1 MIGTID
7 LKIPYGNGSLEFS
20 LPRSRLLD
28 ILRNKKSGYKNIT
41 RLLSE
46 SLDNPLAG
54 YRLED
59 VLSGLEDILIV
70 VPDNTR
76 KAHLKEV
83 LPNLLKRIRNS
94 SRSIDIIVATGLHKK
109 HDACQLKELLG
120 KDIFKRHK
128 VISHEQKAGS
138 LTNFGYTRNDI
149 PI

>member
-1 MIGTID
+1 MIGKID
-7 LKIPYGNGSLEFS
+7 LKIPYGNGYLKFS
-20 LPRSRLLD
+20 LPHNRLLG
-28 ILRNKKSGYKNIT
+28 ILQNKRSGCKNIT

-59 VLSGLEDILIV
+59 ALSGFRDALIV

-94 SRSIDIIVATGLHKK
+94 SRSIDIIVAT
-109 HDACQLKELLG
+109 
-120 KDIFKRHK
+120 
-128 VISHEQKAGS
+128 
-138 LTNFGYTRNDI
+138 
-149 PI
+149 